1 MKVVIIKI
9 VLIVSKCDSVS
20 TIFICSNISGNHN
33 SVICVS
39 LTLGGSGVKNL
50 LAMQEQQ
57 EMRVQCLG

>member
-33 SVICVS
+33 SVICIS
-39 LTLGGSGVKNL
+39 LTLGGAVVMIHL
-50 LAMQEQQ
+50 LMQEIQ
-57 EMRVQCLG
+57 ETQLDP